1 MSVASDRMTDLTRKR
16 EALLQE
22 IVDRFG
28 YDLALLLFIDQGDHD
43 LCLLCAY
50 AYAHDKSLLGAFQN
64 KFSCID
70 SEPDADIRDSSLEK
84 HAAKLIEGT
93 DLAASLPGT
102 QFSYHVLTTDC
113 APFDDPCGPSGA
125 KKIGVLVTAD
135 ASGARLPAD
144 ELEHLTTEIS
154 IGRFERFISTVLRTQ
169 NEVSATNG
177 SLDDTIRQASE
188 VFSKELGAAGFLY
201 RNKNKESGWSEHW
214 VRKERRDGQPMAPPE
229 EPLVAASE
237 GSEPDLAITRRPR
250 SGETLEVMLSQRSYR
265 IANLPFGRA
274 DTLAR
279 SLTEVRSQAIG
290 ISFRHRHDAGY
301 LQNRFSETDQRIA
314 GAVYNNLQNFAEL
327 KLADESYEEVFSILH
342 GKSLALDGSALDFL
356 HTLRRLSTLISN
368 VYILSIGRFENEI
381 EIRAEAA
388 YKRQPISDSYIER
401 LREKYL
407 DRYYHGKNLPDYDRL
422 AMGMDANDDHFY
434 LEAHMPR
441 EFSDSRVYV
450 ISFSEPYVA
459 QATLISLTNL
469 FTELFT
475 RMMEEDFRVARS
487 RVLTETRHAVFHHFA
502 AAINWIMTIRVDWTL
517 GLRFQEHWARMRDDT
532 AFPEGLDWANWSLQQ
547 AHLILENGRFLDK
560 EIERKALNRKPMNVS
575 QILQDCYRALQIE
588 ARRKSLKVVIRE
600 RGKPPV
606 VATGD
611 EVLMRIAIMNL
622 LDNAIKYS
630 LNRGSVNCEIIY
642 RSDRY
647 EVRISNRGDPIP
659 QKLFQHLL
667 QIGARGK
674 QRDHLNLR
682 PGTGLGL
689 PVTYRVLRAHSD
701 LASLQLESTENS
713 AALGGA
719 SNTFFFE
726 MPYLTGLSNVTPPSD
741 DRRS

>member
-1 MSVASDRMTDLTRKR
+1 MSAESDRMTDLTRKR
-16 EALLQE
+16 EALLKE
-22 IVDRFG
+22 IGDRFG
-28 YDLALLLFIDQGDHD
+28 YDFALLLFIDQGDHD

-50 AYAHDKSLLGAFQN
+50 AHARDRSLLRAFQN
-64 KFSCID
+64 KICCIE
-70 SEPDADIRDSSLEK
+70 SEPDAEIADSSLEK
-84 HAAKLIEGT
+84 RAAELIEET
-93 DLAASLPGT
+93 DLAASLPGA
-102 QFSYHVLTTDC
+102 QLSYHVLTIDC
-113 APFDDPCGPSGA
+113 APFDDCQPSGA
-125 KKIGVLVTAD
+125 KKIGVLVTAGM
-135 ASGARLPAD
+135 SGTRLPAA
-144 ELEHLTTEIS
+144 ELKHVATEIS

-169 NEVSATNG
+169 NEVSATQG
-177 SLDDTIRQASE
+177 SLDDTIRNASH
-188 VFSKELGAAGFLY
+188 VFAKELGAASFLY
-201 RNKNKESGWSEHW
+201 RNKNKESDWSEHW
-214 VRKERRDGQPMAPPE
+214 VRAEGNGSLPTAPPE
-229 EPLVAASE
+229 QPLVAASE
-237 GSEPDLAITRRPR
+237 STEPDLAITRRPNN
-250 SGETLEVMLSQRSYR
+250 GETLEVTLTQRSYR
-265 IANLPFGRA
+265 IVNLPFGRA
-274 DTLAR
+274 DALAG
-279 SLTEVRSQAIG
+279 SLTDVRSQAIG
-290 ISFRHRHDAGY
+290 ISFRHRHDTGY

-327 KLADESYEEVFSILH
+327 KLADESYEQVFSILH
-342 GKSLALDGSALDFL
+342 GKSLSLDGSANDFL
-356 HTLRRLSTLISN
+356 QTLRRLSMLINN

-381 EIRAEAA
+381 EIRCEAGD
-388 YKRQPISDSYIER
+388 KRRPINASYIER
-401 LREKYL
+401 LNKKYL
-407 DRYYHGKNLPDYDRL
+407 DRYYHGKDLPDYDRL
-422 AMGMDANDDHFY
+422 AMGMDANDRHFY

-441 EFSDSRVYV
+441 EFNDSRVYV

-459 QATLISLTNL
+459 QPTLNSLTNL

-475 RMMEEDFRVARS
+475 RMKEEDFRVARS
-487 RVLTETRHAVFHHFA
+487 SVLTETRHAVFHHFA
-502 AAINWIMTIRVDWTL
+502 AAINWIMTIKVDWSL
-517 GLRFQEHWARMRDDT
+517 GLRFQEHWARLREDPV
-532 AFPEGLDWANWSLQQ
+532 FPEGLDWANWSLQQ
-547 AHLILENGRFLDK
+547 AHLILENGRFLAK
-560 EIERKALNRKPMNVS
+560 EIDQKALNRKPMNVS
-575 QILQDCYRALQIE
+575 HILQDCYRALQIE
-588 ARRKSLKVVIRE
+588 ARRKSVQVAISE

-630 LNRGSVNCEIIY
+630 LNRGSVSCEIIY

-659 QKLFQHLL
+659 QKIFKHLL

-689 PVTYRVLRAHSD
+689 PVTYKILRAHSD
-701 LASLQLESTENS
+701 MAALKLDSTENS